1 MLLKT
6 SLQVKFWFI
15 AEAFVFFFYVCIF
28 ACVGRASVVA
38 LASHS
43 PSLTV
48 REPGARPWTQW
59 AAVSTTLTD
68 TRLPPQMKPPV
79 SLSAEIEVRQNQFRL
94 LYTLPRMAA
103 IQGNSPKLVT
113 WDPVAVAVIL
123 MLIGTDLIVTMSYS
137 AVLVTVTYL
146 MASGLGTP
154 QSV

>member
-1 MLLKT
+1 M
-6 SLQVKFWFI
+6 
-15 AEAFVFFFYVCIF
+15 
-28 ACVGRASVVA
+28 VA

-79 SLSAEIEVRQNQFRL
+79 SLSAEIEVRPNYASF
-94 LYTLPRMAA
+94 YCTKDGGHPGELPEA
-103 IQGNSPKLVT
+103 G
-113 WDPVAVAVIL
+113 
-123 MLIGTDLIVTMSYS
+123 DLGPGGRGGDLDVNRNRPDSDNVLNS

>member
-1 MLLKT
+1 M
-6 SLQVKFWFI
+6 
-15 AEAFVFFFYVCIF
+15 
-28 ACVGRASVVA
+28 VA

-94 LYTLPRMAA
+94 LATLPRMAA

-123 MLIGTDLIVTMSYS
+123 MLIGADLIVTMS
-137 AVLVTVTYL
+137 
-146 MASGLGTP
+146 
-154 QSV
+154 